1 MAEISN
7 LVLEALKQISDQHRV
22 QKAQISEIIEQ
33 CSAFE
38 LTQPVDKSPVTR
50 MLINSPS

>member
-7 LVLEALKQISDQHRV
+7 LVLEVLKQISDQHRV

-38 LTQPVDKSPVTR
+38 SSQPFDKSPVTR
-50 MLINSPS
+50 MLIGSPS